1 MNLLIDNAPDR
12 VNGIPVYTD
21 YRNMVQ
27 FELLMRDP
35 DIDNLQKV
43 QLAIDLLYKEPV
55 SSFESAWDGLLWF
68 YRGGVDEQRSSA
80 ASSAEKRVYDYEQDA
95 GLIYAAFRQVYG
107 ISLQAEPLHWWEF
120 LALLSALPDSCTMGK
135 VMGYRAMDTSK
146 LKGPEKRH
154 YQKLQ
159 RLWAIKTPDI
169 QNRLSAAQ
177 READM
182 HDKALKRYR
191 EAQIWIQQ
199 KSK

>member
-55 SSFESAWDGLLWF
+55 PSFESAWDGLLWF

-80 ASSAEKRVYDYEQDA
+80 ASGAEKRVYDYEQDA
-95 GLIYAAFRQVYG
+95 GLIVIYNDCYRSFFTFASEHAEIYIGYHHFIAAAEFYG
-107 ISLQAEPLHWWEF
+107 MAH
-120 LALLSALPDSCTMGK
+120 A
-135 VMGYRAMDTSK
+135 
-146 LKGPEKRH
+146 
-154 YQKLQ
+154 
-159 RLWAIKTPDI
+159 
-169 QNRLSAAQ
+169 
-177 READM
+177 
-182 HDKALKRYR
+182 KAL
-191 EAQIWIQQ
+191 EGIALIALT
-199 KSK
+199 

>member
-1 MNLLIDNAPDR
+1 MTAMLRIVCRVVERRTKEGESLEQVLDCLLYTSKMNLLIDNAPDR

-55 SSFESAWDGLLWF
+55 SSFESAWDGLLWL

-95 GLIYAAFRQVYG
+95 GLIL
-107 ISLQAEPLHWWEF
+107 SLIHIFSLC
-120 LALLSALPDSCTMGK
+120 AL
-135 VMGYRAMDTSK
+135 
-146 LKGPEKRH
+146 EK
-154 YQKLQ
+154 QGQ
-159 RLWAIKTPDI
+159 R
-169 QNRLSAAQ
+169 
-177 READM
+177 
-182 HDKALKRYR
+182 KR
-191 EAQIWIQQ
+191 
-199 KSK
+199 